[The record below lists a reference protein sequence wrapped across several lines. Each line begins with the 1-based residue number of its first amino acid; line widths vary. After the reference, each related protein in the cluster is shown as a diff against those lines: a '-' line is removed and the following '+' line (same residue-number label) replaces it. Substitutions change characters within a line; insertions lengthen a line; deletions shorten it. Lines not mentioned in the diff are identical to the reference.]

1 MFMVGRDPLVAFL
14 IPVLTCAATV
24 PTVAAVEAGVRL
36 PAPQQE
42 QDPITAQRNR
52 FLVEKY
58 LEDAARLRAEGR
70 NDEARALL
78 LRARDL
84 MPGDQRVQTALASL
98 AAETGDRTGTAQ
110 TYAEQMR
117 RLYEIRE
124 QRAIADVQAMLEAG
138 QRAAANRDYDAAIQS
153 YRRAMMQI
161 EVGRDIS
168 WGELAQRTRA
178 LLAEAEDQRDS
189 RLREEQQVV
198 ERETLRRLREAE
210 ETELAQ
216 RRARVDGYMATAIRA
231 FQSGRFQLAQDLAYR
246 ALALE
251 PTNEDARN
259 LHNAAT
265 KALRDTSRDQYYQRK
280 RDEFRRM
287 MEANEELRTPYTDVL
302 RVDATIWDKAQV
314 RAAGTR
320 VEVTES
326 PDNAAVRQAIRT
338 TMVPPRRFTEENG
351 TFEEV
356 KALLST
362 LTGIPIIITPEARAA
377 IAEESLTV
385 NMDLVAELSV
395 ENFLTQ
401 MVNLSPNLAW
411 TVRNGVVEITTK
423 SLAGGDKNL
432 RTHDIRDL
440 KFPLTN
446 FTPPTIKDLPSGDA
460 VAPRTGGEED
470 DKVAYIE
477 DDALLLQIR
486 EATGPEN
493 WEGDGAGTLEIDGG
507 YLLVNANP
515 KMQQAVEK
523 FLDDQRR
530 FATAVVT
537 VESKFLTVAQN
548 FLQQIGVDFRGLG
561 GSGNK
566 GSNATLDDITNKLD
580 DNASRG
586 LDNGGTGEDAGHPT
600 SGAFFNDGGDGDV
613 RARTENF
620 FGSGALGRA
629 LSPIGGATAAISIL
643 DDLEVQMIIRAVEKR
658 QNIDVVNSQIIT
670 VLNNTRANVA
680 VINQTS
686 YVRDFDVEVAQA
698 SFIADPKVDVIQDG
712 IVLDVRP
719 VISYDR
725 KHIKMNLQPT
735 VAELQRPIPTF
746 TTSLAGSTLPVTLQ
760 LPVLTVKSFS
770 TTAEI
775 PDGGSVLIGGLR
787 EVLSRERRAEVPI
800 LGSIPL
806 ISFFFKQEGVADENS
821 SLMVLVRATITDV
834 RDVTDNR

>member
-1 MFMVGRDPLVAFL
+1 MLMPGRDPLVALLASF
-14 IPVLTCAATV
+14 LTCFCLAVTPAT
-24 PTVAAVEAGVRL
+24 AGSSGS
-36 PAPQQE
+36 AQQGQ
-42 QDPITAQRNR
+42 QDPIVVQRNR
-52 FLVEKY
+52 LLVEKY
-58 LEDAARLRAEGR
+58 LEDASRLRAEGKTE
-70 NDEARALL
+70 EARSLL
-78 LRARDL
+78 LHARDI
-84 MPGDQRVQTALASL
+84 MPSDERVNSALRSL
-98 AAETGDRTGTAQ
+98 AAETGERPGTVQ

-124 QRAIADVQAMLEAG
+124 QRAVAEAQALLEAG
-138 QRAAANRDYDAAIQS
+138 QRAAANHDYEAAIQS
-153 YRRAMMQI
+153 YRRVLLQI
-161 EVGRDIS
+161 DVARDIA
-168 WGELAQRTRA
+168 WGDLPDRARA
-178 LLAEAEDQRDS
+178 LMREAEQQRD
-189 RLREEQQVV
+189 RRAREEQETA
-198 ERETLRRLREAE
+198 ERETLRRLREVE
-210 ETELAQ
+210 EAELAQ

-231 FQSGRFQLAQDLAYR
+231 FQGGRFQLAQDLAYR
-246 ALALE
+246 ALAIE
-251 PTNEDARN
+251 PNNEDARN

-265 KALRDTSRDQYYQRK
+265 KALRDTSRDDYYRRK
-280 RDEFRRM
+280 RDEFRKM
-287 MEANEELRTPYTDVL
+287 MEASEELRTPYTDVL
-302 RVDATIWDKAQV
+302 RVDPVVWE
-314 RAAGTR
+314 RAGERALGTR

-326 PDNAAVRQAIRT
+326 EDDRAVRQRIRT
-338 TMVPPRRFTEENG
+338 TMVPARRFTEENG
-351 TFEEV
+351 TFDEV
-356 KALLST
+356 KALLTT
-362 LTGIPIIITPEARAA
+362 LSGVPIIITPEARAA

-385 NMDLVAELSV
+385 RMDLVAELSV

-401 MVNLSPNLAW
+401 MTSLSPNLAW

-423 SLAGGDKNL
+423 ALAGGDKVL

-446 FTPPTIKDLPSGDA
+446 FTPPTIRDLPSGEA
-460 VAPRTGGEED
+460 GPGPRTGGEEE

-477 DDALLLQIR
+477 DDALRLQIQQ
-486 EATGPEN
+486 ATGPEN
-493 WEGDGAGTLEIDGG
+493 WEGDAPATLEIEGG
-507 YLLVNANP
+507 YLLVTANP
-515 KMQQAVEK
+515 QLQQAVEK

-537 VESKFLTVAQN
+537 VESKFLTVTQN
-548 FLQQIGVDFRGLG
+548 FLQEIGTDFRGLG

-566 GSNATLDDITNKLD
+566 GTNATLDDVTNRLD

-586 LDNGGTGEDAGHPT
+586 LDNGGTGEDAGHPS

-620 FGSGALGRA
+620 FSNGALGRA
-629 LSPIGGATAAISIL
+629 LSTVGGATAAITIL
-643 DDLEVQMIIRAVEKR
+643 DDLELQMIIRAVEKR
-658 QNIDVVNSQIIT
+658 ENIEVVNSQTVT

-698 SFIADPKVDVIQDG
+698 SFIADPVVDVIQDG

-735 VAELQRPIPTF
+735 VAELRRPIPTF

-787 EVLSRERRAEVPI
+787 EALTRERRAEVPV

-806 ISFFFKQEGVADENS
+806 ISFFFKQEGVADENNA
-821 SLMVLVRATITDV
+821 LMVLVRATITDIKDATEA
-834 RDVTDNR
+834 R